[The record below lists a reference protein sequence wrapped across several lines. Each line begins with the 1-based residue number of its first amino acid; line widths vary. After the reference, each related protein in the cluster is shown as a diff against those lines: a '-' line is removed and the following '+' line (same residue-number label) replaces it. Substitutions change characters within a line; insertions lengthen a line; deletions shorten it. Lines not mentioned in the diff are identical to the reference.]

1 MIPIAEMRI
10 EDTIQDAL
18 KVNKAIL
25 GYRQSIKFIKLDE
38 PKMIVVAKNIPES
51 RRKEIEHNSKISNS
65 KLEVFEGSSRDLG
78 VICGKPYP
86 VSIVVI
92 KG

>member
-1 MIPIAEMRI
+1 MVEMRI

-38 PKMIVVAKNIPES
+38 PKMIVVAKNIPENM
-51 RRKEIEHNSKISNS
+51 RKEVEHNAKVSNS
-65 KLEVFEGSSRDLG
+65 KLQVFEGSSKDLG

-86 VSIVVI
+86 VSIIVI

>member
-1 MIPIAEMRI
+1 MVSIRI
-10 EDTIQDAL
+10 EDEIQDAM
-18 KVNKAIL
+18 KGQKAIL

-38 PKMIVVAKNIPES
+38 PKLVVIAKNIPENKK
-51 RRKEIEHNSKISNS
+51 KEIEHNAKVSNVRM
-65 KLEVFEGSSRDLG
+65 EVFEGSSKDLG

>member
-1 MIPIAEMRI
+1 MVSIRI
-10 EDTIQDAL
+10 EDEIQDAL
-18 KVNKAIL
+18 KGQKAIL

-38 PKMIVVAKNIPES
+38 PKLVVIAKNIPES
-51 RRKEIEHNSKISNS
+51 MKKEIEHNAKVSNVRM
-65 KLEVFEGSSRDLG
+65 EVFEGSSKDLG

>member
-1 MIPIAEMRI
+1 MKI
-10 EDTIQDAL
+10 EDEIQDAL
-18 KVNKAIL
+18 KGKKAIL
-25 GYRQSIKFIKLDE
+25 GYRESIKFIKLDE
-38 PKMIVVAKNIPES
+38 PKLVVVAKNIPENMK
-51 RRKEIEHNSKISNS
+51 KEVEHNAKVS
-65 KLEVFEGSSRDLG
+65 KLRMEIFEGSSKDLG